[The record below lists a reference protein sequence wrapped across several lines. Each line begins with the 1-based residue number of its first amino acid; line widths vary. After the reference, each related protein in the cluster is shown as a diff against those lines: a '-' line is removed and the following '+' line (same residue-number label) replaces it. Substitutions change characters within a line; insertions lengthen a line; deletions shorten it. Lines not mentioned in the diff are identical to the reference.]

1 MNFSL
6 TLKQMLKTV
15 QKIHPLLHLILSK
28 GTQFFVFF
36 LFIATG
42 SFIISTPVLCPAE
55 ITPNAEQ
62 VQQNEISNYR
72 IKISRLQE
80 GIDNQETSINQTK
93 NKELNILGEL
103 ETLDKKLEKQ
113 KEKLQTL
120 EEKKAK
126 QQERINSEETAL
138 AKVYSQK
145 KLVEKHLKKRIIAY
159 YKMGDIGL
167 LNVTF
172 STKTLP
178 ELLKFHDAFNSLI
191 KYDKHVIEVYKET
204 IKKLE
209 STKKVLTLEKGVL
222 LDFIQQTVAETAVLE
237 ETKAKKTILLTL
249 VRTQTKLHQQAARE
263 MQAAAEKLSLSIV
276 AIKNKNQFFEQGF
289 LLNKGSIPPP
299 IDGTLITLFQQE
311 KKNRLGIERKSN
323 GIELKASN
331 GTKVIAVESGTVIF
345 SGYLRGYGNT
355 VIIHHGFQYF
365 TVTSRIEKIMAH
377 RGQEVKTGDTIGIV
391 GDTAMLFDEGLY
403 FEIRHGKQSLDPLLW
418 LNPNRLSTLHEL
430 PAENPNE

>member
-1 MNFSL
+1 MISSL
-6 TLKQMLKTV
+6 ILKHMLKTV
-15 QKIHPLLHLILSK
+15 LKIHSPLCPSSFK
-28 GTQFFVFF
+28 GTRFFVFSHLLIF
-36 LFIATG
+36 GILLTNTPLFCTAEMTPDATN
-42 SFIISTPVLCPAE
+42 T
-55 ITPNAEQ
+55 
-62 VQQNEISNYR
+62 QQNEISNYR
-72 IKISRLQE
+72 IKISRLQK
-80 GIDNQETSINQTK
+80 GIDDQEVSINETK

-103 ETLDKKLEKQ
+103 ETLDKKLEKE

-120 EEKKAK
+120 EGKKTR
-126 QQERINSEETAL
+126 QQERINSEEAAL
-138 AKVYSQK
+138 TKVYSQK
-145 KLVEKHLKKRIIAY
+145 KSVEKHLKKRIIAY

-178 ELLKFHDAFNSLI
+178 ELLKFHDAFDSLI

-204 IKKLE
+204 IDELE
-209 STKKVLTLEKGVL
+209 RTKKVLTLEKGVL
-222 LDFIQQTVAETAVLE
+222 LDFIQQTVAETTILE
-237 ETKAKKTILLTL
+237 ETKGKKTTLLTL

-263 MQAAAEKLSLSIV
+263 MQVAAEKLSLSIV

-311 KKNRLGIERKSN
+311 KKNRLGIDRKSN
-323 GIELKASN
+323 GIELRAPN

-345 SGYLRGYGNT
+345 AGYLRGYGNT

-365 TVTSRIEKIMAH
+365 TVTSRIEKILTH
-377 RGQEVKTGDTIGIV
+377 RGQEVKTGGTIGMV

-430 PAENPNE
+430 PAEDFNE

>member
-1 MNFSL
+1 MNSSL

-15 QKIHPLLHLILSK
+15 QKIHSLFHLTLSK

-42 SFIISTPVLCPAE
+42 SLIINTPVPCPAE
-55 ITPNAEQ
+55 IITDAEHT
-62 VQQNEISNYR
+62 QQNEISNYR
-72 IKISRLQE
+72 IKISRLQK

-103 ETLDKKLEKQ
+103 ETLDKKLGKQ

-209 STKKVLTLEKGVL
+209 STKQLLTLEKGVL
-222 LDFIQQTVAETAVLE
+222 LDFIQQTEAETVVLE

-263 MQAAAEKLSLSIV
+263 MQVAAEKLSLSIV

-311 KKNRLGIERKSN
+311 KKNRLGIDRKSN
-323 GIELKASN
+323 GIELKAPN

-377 RGQEVKTGDTIGIV
+377 RRQEVKTGDTIGIV

-430 PAENPNE
+430 PAENLSE

>member
-430 PAENPNE
+430 PTENPNE

>member
-1 MNFSL
+1 
-6 TLKQMLKTV
+6 
-15 QKIHPLLHLILSK
+15 
-28 GTQFFVFF
+28 
-36 LFIATG
+36 
-42 SFIISTPVLCPAE
+42 
-55 ITPNAEQ
+55 
-62 VQQNEISNYR
+62 
-72 IKISRLQE
+72 
-80 GIDNQETSINQTK
+80 
-93 NKELNILGEL
+93 
-103 ETLDKKLEKQ
+103 
-113 KEKLQTL
+113 
-120 EEKKAK
+120 
-126 QQERINSEETAL
+126 
-138 AKVYSQK
+138 
-145 KLVEKHLKKRIIAY
+145 
-159 YKMGDIGL
+159 
-167 LNVTF
+167 
-172 STKTLP
+172 
-178 ELLKFHDAFNSLI
+178 
-191 KYDKHVIEVYKET
+191 
-204 IKKLE
+204 
-209 STKKVLTLEKGVL
+209 VLTLEKGVL

-430 PAENPNE
+430 PTENPNE

>member
-1 MNFSL
+1 MNSSL
-6 TLKQMLKTV
+6 PLKKMLKTV
-15 QKIHPLLHLILSK
+15 LIIHSQFHLSLSK
-28 GTQFFVFF
+28 GRQFFVSS
-36 LFIATG
+36 LFIVIGTL
-42 SFIISTPVLCPAE
+42 IINTPVPCPAE
-55 ITPNAEQ
+55 TTPEAEHT
-62 VQQNEISNYR
+62 QQNEISKYR
-72 IKISRLQE
+72 IKISRLQK
-80 GIDNQETSINQTK
+80 GIDDQETSINQTK

-113 KEKLQTL
+113 RDKLQTL
-120 EEKKAK
+120 EEKKAN

-138 AKVYSQK
+138 AQVYSQK
-145 KLVEKHLKKRIIAY
+145 KTVEKHLKKRIIAY

-178 ELLKFHDAFNSLI
+178 ELLKFHDAFDSLI
-191 KYDKHVIEVYKET
+191 KYDRHVIEVYKET

-209 STKKVLTLEKGVL
+209 RTKKILILEKGVL
-222 LDFIQQTVAETAVLE
+222 LDFIQQAVAETAVLE
-237 ETKAKKTILLTL
+237 ETRAKKTILLTL

-263 MQAAAEKLSLSIV
+263 MQVAAEKLSLSIV

-299 IDGTLITLFQQE
+299 IDGTLITLFQQK
-311 KKNRLGIERKSN
+311 KKNRLGIDRKSN
-323 GIELKASN
+323 GIELQAPN

-345 SGYLRGYGNT
+345 AGYLRGYGNT
-355 VIIHHGFQYF
+355 VIVHHGFQYF
-365 TVTSRIEKIMAH
+365 TVTSRIEKILAH

-430 PAENPNE
+430 PAEDFNE

>member
-1 MNFSL
+1 MNSSL

-15 QKIHPLLHLILSK
+15 QKIHSLFHLILSK
-28 GTQFFVFF
+28 GTQSFVFF
-36 LFIATG
+36 LCIATG
-42 SFIISTPVLCPAE
+42 SSIINIPVPCSAD
-55 ITPNAEQ
+55 ITPDAEQ
-62 VQQNEISNYR
+62 AQQNEISNYR
-72 IKISRLQE
+72 IKISRLQK
-80 GIDNQETSINQTK
+80 GIDDQETSINQTK

-103 ETLDKKLEKQ
+103 ETLDKKLGKQ

-120 EEKKAK
+120 EEKKTR
-126 QQERINSEETAL
+126 QQEKINSEETAL

-222 LDFIQQTVAETAVLE
+222 LDFIQQTEAKTAVLE

-263 MQAAAEKLSLSIV
+263 MQVAAEKLSLSIV

-289 LLNKGSIPPP
+289 LLNKGNIPPP

-311 KKNRLGIERKSN
+311 KKNRLGIDRKSN
-323 GIELKASN
+323 GIELKAPN

-365 TVTSRIEKIMAH
+365 TVTSRIEKIIAH
-377 RGQEVKTGDTIGIV
+377 RGQDVKTGETIGIV

-430 PAENPNE
+430 PTENLSE